1 MSDIL
6 HLVIVWFVGWGLY
19 FLLGKS
25 GSVLFRR
32 AEFIAVYFIAI
43 TMYVFTHF
51 HDHFPLVFF
60 EDRALFFLCISAIYV
75 VINYIYA
82 SIRQHFI
89 EPVLLIEKYP
99 LDPWLESNRFAIL
112 STCAHILFQQA
123 IITALVILLHQA
135 GHSVESISI
144 LFTAVFG
151 ALHIPLFFI
160 KGFRMTLVFTGAAI
174 VSGGIFPIL
183 LLSFPYG
190 YIANYAVHA
199 GFYVL
204 ITFIFWKYQKRILK

>member
-1 MSDIL
+1 MSDLL
-6 HLVIVWFVGWGLY
+6 HLIIVWFAGWGLY

-25 GSVLFRR
+25 RSVLFRR
-32 AEFIAVYFIAI
+32 AEFIAVYFIAVAV
-43 TMYVFTHF
+43 YVFAHF
-51 HDHFPLVFF
+51 HGYFPSVFF
-60 EDRALFFLCISAIYV
+60 EHKALFFLAIGAVYV
-75 VINYIYA
+75 VINYLYA
-82 SIRQHFI
+82 IIRTHFV

-123 IITALVILLHQA
+123 VITVLILLLYKS
-135 GHSVESISI
+135 GHSMESII
-144 LFTAVFG
+144 FLFTVAFG
-151 ALHIPLFFI
+151 ALHIPLLFV
-160 KGFRMTLVFTGAAI
+160 KGLRMTALFTVAAI
-174 VSGGIFPIL
+174 VSGGIFPLL

-204 ITFIFWKYQKRILK
+204 VTFLFWKYQTQLGK